1 MGLVYNSRNHPA
13 CYRIVMNPRVIE
25 ARHPARV
32 IVAAI
37 SIGLFLAGF
46 IALAIWQSGTQ
57 IEKARMTG
65 RIVAKEFVPRPEH
78 QVTLGRR
85 GGLTA
90 QESEGD
96 YVLTV
101 EVAVSGGTKK
111 PYNVWVN
118 KKRYDALKV
127 GDSFDVGPYLVRE

>member
-1 MGLVYNSRNHPA
+1 
-13 CYRIVMNPRVIE
+13 MNPRAIK

-37 SIGLFLAGF
+37 LIGLFLVGF
-46 IALAIWQSGTQ
+46 IVLAIWQSGTQ
-57 IEKARMTG
+57 IKKARMTG
-65 RIVAKEFVPRPEH
+65 LIVAKEFVPRPEH

-96 YVLTV
+96 YILTV
-101 EVAVSGGTKK
+101 EVIVDGGTKK

-118 KKRYDALKV
+118 KRRYETLKV